1 MKPTPFE
8 KRIKRRVTARKQ
20 TFFASTSPGLKQML
34 AAEFQALPLET
45 EHFTIAEGGVVF
57 SGSMKSCYL
66 ANLYLGTASR
76 ITMEIGQFKAE
87 NFRTLEKKLA
97 QIEWEL
103 YLKKN
108 SHIHVEAVTRH
119 SRLYHTTAIEERAL
133 QIIQDHLNQDYLNQD
148 HLNQNHLDQGNIDTE
163 VSNRAQTPGSYRIL
177 IRVRDDQFNIS
188 LDTSGD
194 LLHKRGI
201 TRSVGMAPLRS
212 TLARSVLTRCGFTG
226 KEPLIDPMCG
236 SGSFALEGAIMASR
250 VPPGFYRSFAF
261 EDFPCF
267 SKPQWNHLKKTAQT
281 NFLKIDSPLIFAF
294 DRAGKLINDLEQS
307 VADHGFSKFV
317 KVGERDFFDVLP
329 EDLTD
334 ITNRTGVVVLNPP
347 YGKRLGEKGETAKLY
362 RRIGEKLARDF
373 KGWTAGIILPEEN
386 LAGELPFHV
395 ELHPLF
401 HGGLEIHVATGK
413 IG

>member
-20 TFFASTSPGLKQML
+20 TFFASTAPGLKQML
-34 AAEFQALPLET
+34 AAEFAALPLET
-45 EHFTIAEGGVVF
+45 EHFTIAEGGIVF
-57 SGSMKSCYL
+57 SGPMKSCYL

-108 SHIHVEAVTRH
+108 SRIHVEAVTRH
-119 SRLYHTTAIEERAL
+119 SRLYHTTAIEERAV
-133 QIIQDHLNQDYLNQD
+133 QIIQDYLNQE
-148 HLNQNHLDQGNIDTE
+148 HLATELQDT
-163 VSNRAQTPGSYRIL
+163 AGAPGSYRLL
-177 IRVRDDQFNIS
+177 IRVKDDQFSIS

-201 TRSVGMAPLRS
+201 TGSVGIAPLRS
-212 TLARSVLTRCGFTG
+212 TLARSVLIRCGFTG

-236 SGSFALEGAIMASR
+236 SGNFALEGAMMALGI
-250 VPPGFYRSFAF
+250 PPGFYRSFAF
-261 EDFPCF
+261 EHFPCF
-267 SKPQWNHLKKTAQT
+267 SKPQWNHLKKTAQN
-281 NFLKIDSPLIFAF
+281 NFTKIDSPLIFAF
-294 DRAGKLINDLEQS
+294 DRAGKLIDDLEQT
-307 VADHGFSKFV
+307 VADHEFSKFV
-317 KVGERDFFDVLP
+317 RVGEQNFFDLLP
-329 EDLTD
+329 GNLTD
-334 ITNRTGVVVLNPP
+334 LTGVVVLNPP
-347 YGKRLGEKGETAKLY
+347 YGKRLGEKGETAQLY
-362 RRIGEKLARDF
+362 RRIGDKLARDF
-373 KGWTAGIILPEEN
+373 IGWTAGIILPEPD
-386 LAGELPFHV
+386 LAKELPFSV
-395 ELHPLF
+395 DIHPLF

>member
-34 AAEFQALPLET
+34 AAEFEVLPLET

-57 SGSMKSCYL
+57 SGSMKTCCL

-87 NFRTLEKKLA
+87 NFRTLEKKMA

-133 QIIQDHLNQDYLNQD
+133 QIIQ
-148 HLNQNHLDQGNIDTE
+148 NHLDQDDLDTE
-163 VSNRAQTPGSYRIL
+163 VSNGAGTSGSYRIL

-201 TRSVGMAPLRS
+201 TSSVGVAPLRS

-226 KEPLIDPMCG
+226 EEPLIDPMCG

-267 SKPQWNHLKKTAQT
+267 SLPQWNHLKKTAQA
-281 NFLKIDSPLIFAF
+281 NFVEIDSPLIFAF
-294 DRAGKLINDLEQS
+294 DRAGRLIDDLEQT

-317 KVGERDFFDVLP
+317 RVGERDFFDVLP
-329 EDLTD
+329 GDLTD
-334 ITNRTGVVVLNPP
+334 RTGVVVLNPP
-347 YGKRLGEKGETAKLY
+347 YGKRLGEKGETAQLY

-401 HGGLEIHVATGK
+401 HGGLEIHVATGT
-413 IG
+413 ID

>member
-20 TFFASTSPGLKQML
+20 TFFASTSPGLKQIL
-34 AAEFQALPLET
+34 AAEFGKLPLET

-57 SGSMKSCYL
+57 SGSMKTCYL

-103 YLKKN
+103 FIKKK
-108 SHIHVEAVTRH
+108 SHVHVEAVTRH
-119 SRLYHTTAIEERAL
+119 SRLYHTKAIEERTL
-133 QIIQDHLNQDYLNQD
+133 QIIQDYFNQD
-148 HLNQNHLDQGNIDTE
+148 HLDTGLPD
-163 VSNRAQTPGSYRIL
+163 AAGTPGNYRIL
-177 IRVRDDQFNIS
+177 IRVRDDQFSIS
-188 LDTSGD
+188 LDTSGE

-201 TRSVGMAPLRS
+201 TSSVGVAPLRS
-212 TLARSVLTRCGFTG
+212 TLARSVLVRSGFTG

-236 SGSFALEGAIMASR
+236 SGNFALEGAMMASKI
-250 VPPGFYRSFAF
+250 PPGFYRSFAF
-261 EDFPCF
+261 EHFPCF
-267 SKPQWNHLKKTAQT
+267 SNPQWNHLKKTAQK
-281 NFLKIDSPLIFAF
+281 NFLKIDQPLIFAF
-294 DRAGKLINDLEQS
+294 DRADKLIDDLEQT
-307 VADHGFSKFV
+307 VADHGFSEFV
-317 KVGERDFFDVLP
+317 RVGRQDFFDILP
-329 EDLTD
+329 GNLTG
-334 ITNRTGVVVLNPP
+334 RTGVVVLNPP
-347 YGKRLGEKGETAKLY
+347 YGKRLGEKGETAQLY
-362 RRIGEKLARDF
+362 RRIGEKLTRDF
-373 KGWTAGIILPEEN
+373 KGWTAGIILPEPE

-413 IG
+413 ITVS